1 MHKIIMSA
9 LAACARMLEGKAL
22 PTDSQDVIAAIDRL
36 ARRVGSREDIGGPPL
51 FRLLSQLDPTPPEI
65 RRALDEAAASVA
77 PVAIGDDIE
86 DRDDAM
92 HLLADVCRAAHD
104 WSPFALAVR
113 TLATREA
120 QEGDPRCYRRHWGRH
135 WGRHWHF
142 PFLLEPDL
150 LQLELPADIPRF
162 LAPLDHVVMILE
174 SGIESAIRRGDSLD
188 SLGAYILPVV
198 EAAVRL
204 RIAHPGSW
212 NFDDLRRCLAQR
224 FLSLPATAEHAQ
236 RIMELMVRR

>member
-1 MHKIIMSA
+1 MSA

-120 QEGDPRCYRRHWGRH
+120 QEGDPRRYRRP
-135 WGRHWHF
+135 WHF

-150 LQLELPADIPRF
+150 LQLELPADMPRF

-188 SLGAYILPVV
+188 HLGAYILPVV

-224 FLSLPATAEHAQ
+224 FLSIPATAEHAQ